1 MLPDKNIKCHE
12 TCFAKTCLS
21 IVSKGQCRKWVKID
35 GLNPNTGE
43 PMHKFDCVDAIMP
56 FLMIE
61 NSQQQRQTGAAVES
75 FRNKVLEMNVAGVS
89 VVNELLNNMATHASR
104 VENRPVLALE

>member
-12 TCFAKTCLS
+12 TGFAKTCLS
-21 IVSKGQCRKWVKID
+21 IVSKGQCRKWVRVD
-35 GLNPNTGE
+35 GTNPNNGE
-43 PMHKFDCVDAIMP
+43 PVHRFDCVDALMP

-75 FRNKVLEMNVAGVS
+75 FRNKVLEMNAGGVS
-89 VVNELLNNMATHASR
+89 VVNELLNNIANHAR
-104 VENRPVLALE
+104 RLEHKPVVVLE